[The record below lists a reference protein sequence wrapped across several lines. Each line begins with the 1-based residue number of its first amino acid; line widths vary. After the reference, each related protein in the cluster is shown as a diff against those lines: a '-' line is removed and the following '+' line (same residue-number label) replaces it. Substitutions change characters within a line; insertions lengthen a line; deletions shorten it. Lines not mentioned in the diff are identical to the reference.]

1 MHDKLG
7 EKIYMWL
14 PGGLRELLTWVAA
27 EGNDACMLVLQSLY
41 GRLTCLDK
49 HLKDMRFKA
58 ADTDPCVYT
67 RGGGDDECIVSLY
80 VNDKLIAVKDK
91 AIIISVAAG
100 AAQKLKIKDLG
111 RARFILV
118 IKIDYDMERRT
129 LHISQYAYTE
139 SVIKKFGQQNVSP
152 CLAPLEAG
160 VHLTKADKP
169 QTEED
174 KVMMSSKRYRF
185 ALMYMACGGPTRRL
199 NCRRSVKNVDITYDG
214 RQGTEII
221 AYSDA
226 DWAVWCSTSHM
237 TITLSSTETEYM
249 AHK

>member
-27 EGNDACMLVLQSLY
+27 EGNEACMLVLQSLY

-58 ADTDPCVYT
+58 ADADPCVYT

-174 KVMMSSKRYRF
+174 KV
-185 ALMYMACGGPTRRL
+185 
-199 NCRRSVKNVDITYDG
+199 KNVDITYDG